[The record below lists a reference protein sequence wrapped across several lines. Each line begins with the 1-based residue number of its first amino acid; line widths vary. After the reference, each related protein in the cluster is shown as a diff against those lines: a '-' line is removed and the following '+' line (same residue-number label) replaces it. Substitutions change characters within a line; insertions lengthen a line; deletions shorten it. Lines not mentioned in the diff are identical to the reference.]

1 MYFLN
6 FFPLE
11 EQYSNNAK
19 TDELI
24 IDPRTGHVTICTST
38 AKEYASSSKGMES
51 DLNGLL
57 SLKDKFYNEYL
68 LISDELEDVVNKLLE
83 SKDNI
88 NKIIATITE
97 CRDKLNEISGYSQK
111 LLEMYDSQYKRYN
124 RYLYNEMEPFRS
136 IVRENTKKVIIIE
149 NLLDEL
155 FLLGSDVESIRKINK
170 EKLNE
175 VKKSVGLTI

>member
-38 AKEYASSSKGMES
+38 AKEYASSSKSMES
-51 DLNGLL
+51 ELNGLL

-68 LISDELEDVVNKLLE
+68 LVSDELEDVVNKLIE
-83 SKDNI
+83 SKENI
-88 NKIIATITE
+88 NKIIETIID
-97 CRDKLNEISGYSQK
+97 CRDKLNEISGYSKK
-111 LLEMYDSQYKRYN
+111 LLELYDSQYKRYN
-124 RYLYNEMEPFRS
+124 RFLYNEMEPFRS
-136 IVRENTKKVIIIE
+136 ITKENTKKIIIIE
-149 NLLDEL
+149 NIVDEL
-155 FLLGSDVESIRKINK
+155 FLLGSDIDGIRSINND
-170 EKLNE
+170 KLNE
-175 VKKSVGLTI
+175 IKKSVGLTI